1 MRPASNSRRRA
12 RPLLGTFVEIAVAGA
27 PAATMDRAI
36 DAAFDAIAEVHRLMS
51 FHTPDSDVSRI
62 NRLAATRPVAV
73 HPWTFRVLEAA
84 LDLHRR
90 SVGAFDIAV
99 APALQA
105 LALLPSAPSCPASC
119 RASTSSRRRRKD
131 VDGRD
136 EPGHDG
142 KSNGRGALQ
151 LLDNNRVACAPGVA
165 IDLGGIAKGF
175 AVDRARDALVAA
187 GVPQGL
193 VNAGGDLAV
202 FGAAPVPISLRDPRD
217 RRRILCEIDVRDAA
231 LASSGTLFDP
241 ILGTRAASSA
251 IIDPGSGG
259 TATAACGATVGA
271 PSCMIADALTK
282 LVMIMGE
289 AASTLL
295 REEQASA
302 LLVMADGEI
311 RVTRDWP
318 QAVRHAA

>member
-51 FHTPDSDVSRI
+51 FHAPDSDVSRI
-62 NRLAATRPVAV
+62 NRSAATRPVAV

-90 SVGAFDIAV
+90 SAGAFDIAST
-99 APALQA
+99 PRLQE
-105 LALLPSAPSCPASC
+105 LGFLPPSPSGQHGASG
-119 RASTSSRRRRKD
+119 SD
-131 VDGRD
+131 
-136 EPGHDG
+136 
-142 KSNGRGALQ
+142 ALQ
-151 LLDNNRVACAPGVA
+151 LLDGNHVACASGVA

-187 GVPQGL
+187 GMPQGV

-217 RRRILCEIDVRDAA
+217 PRRILCEVEVRDAA

-241 ILGTRAASSA
+241 ILGTRAAGSA

-295 REEQASA
+295 REEEAIA

-318 QAVRHAA
+318 QAVHHAA